1 MTEFNVEV
9 PRLIYWKIAA
19 RGQTSLL
26 MLRAGNIPYVL
37 DDSTANAW
45 PEAKNEQPFGQL
57 PVLLHRGNRVAQSGT
72 ITRYCAI
79 LANLWPRAGKD
90 WLKADMLVEH
100 CNDIY
105 TLMTKAKYSGDINA
119 QRKAWA
125 ELANNKY
132 PEHLAWLVKMLGT
145 DDYFGGEKPNGGDVA
160 VFSVL
165 NMAERAGIQC
175 PLSKFPTLLAHSKRV
190 MNMGT
195 IREYLA
201 ENWPTYLNVPPE
213 EENTGAPAE

>member
-19 RGQTSLL
+19 RGQTPLL

-105 TLMTKAKYSGDINA
+105 NLFINRYFIVFYHFHNFLTCTITK
-119 QRKAWA
+119 
-125 ELANNKY
+125 
-132 PEHLAWLVKMLGT
+132 
-145 DDYFGGEKPNGGDVA
+145 
-160 VFSVL
+160 
-165 NMAERAGIQC
+165 
-175 PLSKFPTLLAHSKRV
+175 
-190 MNMGT
+190 
-195 IREYLA
+195 
-201 ENWPTYLNVPPE
+201 
-213 EENTGAPAE
+213 